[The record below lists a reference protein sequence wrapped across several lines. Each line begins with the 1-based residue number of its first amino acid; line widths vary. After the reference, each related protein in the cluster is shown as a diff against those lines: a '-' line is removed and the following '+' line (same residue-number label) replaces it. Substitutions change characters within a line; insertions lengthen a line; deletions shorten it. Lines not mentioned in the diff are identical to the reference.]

1 MSNNLKN
8 GLLLATAIGI
18 ALAPNQAAAK
28 SAADWLK
35 GAVKTVENAGNSAV
49 NTVSGTANNV
59 ANDTTNAAAQGVG
72 YANFAAAQA
81 KGYADTSILQA
92 ASEVASASRWSSLA
106 AADTASQA
114 MGFKNYAERMASD
127 SAAVGAAEYS
137 QIKAGTV
144 SAYRTSFSQAS
155 NTFEA
160 GRVALSPGVGRSYSL
175 AKYFADRCQSGA
187 TSSWGRITPY
197 VSKAQ
202 SLNANA
208 KEALYRLLRTLARGS
223 TPDQQTGADMR
234 AVGEA
239 LGLVTANGF
248 ALVGNAYQSNF
259 SVSVGGSGG
268 WIAGVNTAVSL
279 AMDTF
284 PTNGKYNM
292 TVAVSSGVQV
302 AAGTGTLAPGAT
314 IGFGLGWAPGS
325 ANQSGVTMTAGGTA
339 GGVDVAA
346 QWSVP
351 PSLAQALITD
361 VANAPTEQKSMS
373 MPKLPTGRSV
383 KGPTFNVPVF
393 SEASLAA
400 SLTSA
405 VAAQVDSVCQAPGIS
420 VGVSLPVPQNLGNV
434 TFSPGY
440 TQVVWSGAF

>member
-1 MSNNLKN
+1 
-8 GLLLATAIGI
+8 
-18 ALAPNQAAAK
+18 
-28 SAADWLK
+28 
-35 GAVKTVENAGNSAV
+35 
-49 NTVSGTANNV
+49 
-59 ANDTTNAAAQGVG
+59 
-72 YANFAAAQA
+72 
-81 KGYADTSILQA
+81 
-92 ASEVASASRWSSLA
+92 
-106 AADTASQA
+106 
-114 MGFKNYAERMASD
+114 
-127 SAAVGAAEYS
+127 
-137 QIKAGTV
+137 
-144 SAYRTSFSQAS
+144 
-155 NTFEA
+155 
-160 GRVALSPGVGRSYSL
+160 
-175 AKYFADRCQSGA
+175 
-187 TSSWGRITPY
+187 
-197 VSKAQ
+197 
-202 SLNANA
+202 
-208 KEALYRLLRTLARGS
+208 LYRLLRTLARGS

-302 AAGTGTLAPGAT
+302 AAGTGDLAPGAT

-361 VANAPTEQKSMS
+361 VANAPTEKKTM
-373 MPKLPTGRSV
+373 KLPAGF
-383 KGPTFNVPVF
+383 KAPTFNVPVF

-434 TFSPGY
+434 SFSPGY